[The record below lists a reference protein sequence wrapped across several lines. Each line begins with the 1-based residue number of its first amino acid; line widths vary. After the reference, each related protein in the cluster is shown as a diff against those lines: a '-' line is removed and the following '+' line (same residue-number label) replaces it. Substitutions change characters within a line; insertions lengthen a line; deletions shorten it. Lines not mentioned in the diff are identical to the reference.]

1 MFFIVFLRCF
11 CSVIRRVIIFLKKK
25 KVVFL
30 VLGLGLGL
38 VFLIRVRVRVRGRVR
53 VSEQAG
59 IVFLRFF
66 FRS

>member
-1 MFFIVFLRCF
+1 MFLR
-11 CSVIRRVIIFLKKK
+11 VRVW
-25 KVVFL
+25 V
-30 VLGLGLGL
+30 
-38 VFLIRVRVRVRGRVR
+38 RVRVRVRVR